1 MKQTKQIALGGI
13 LGAVAMTILFFG
25 GLIPASTYVCPVLCV
40 IILQIVLSTCGKR
53 IAWPWYF
60 MISFLALLLGPD
72 KEASVLLTLL
82 GYYPI
87 IKPKMEKFPVPVV
100 CKLVFFNAVILLMYW
115 ILMRFLGIE
124 HIVQE
129 YQELGF
135 GMTVVTLILGNW
147 TFLLLDL
154 ILGRKWRWQGKWYE

>member
-1 MKQTKQIALGGI
+1 MKQTKQIALGGM

-25 GLIPASTYVCPVLCV
+25 GMIPASTYVCPVLCMIV
-40 IILQIVLSTCGKR
+40 LQIVLNLCGKR

-72 KEASVLLTLL
+72 KEASVLLALL

-100 CKLVFFNAVILLMYW
+100 CKLVFFNAMILLMYT
-115 ILMRFLGIE
+115 LVVAFLGLGA
-124 HIVQE
+124 IVVE
-129 YQELGF
+129 NS
-135 GMTVVTLILGNW
+135 LIGYGSLVLMLVLGNV
-147 TFLLLDL
+147 TFFLLDN
-154 ILGRKWRWQGKWYE
+154 ILTRFATGNFGGRK